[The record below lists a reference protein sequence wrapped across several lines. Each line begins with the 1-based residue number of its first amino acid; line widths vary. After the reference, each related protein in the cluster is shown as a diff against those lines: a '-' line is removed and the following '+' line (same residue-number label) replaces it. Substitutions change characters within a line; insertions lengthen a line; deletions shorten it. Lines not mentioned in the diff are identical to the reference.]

1 MGLKKHL
8 FRDHIAFGI
17 LIGLLTPLLMYGI
30 FVLINIVSATET
42 RPGGIFRFKTVYVLS
57 VFANMLP
64 FRYYMVNLKLDYTGR
79 GIILVTLLLA
89 FGYVM
94 MGVPE

>member
-1 MGLKKHL
+1 MGLKKYL
-8 FRDHIAFGI
+8 LRDHIAFGM
-17 LIGLLTPLLMYGI
+17 LIGIITPILMYGI
-30 FVLINIVSATET
+30 FVLINIVTATDI
-42 RPGGIFRFKTVYVLS
+42 RPNGIFRFRTVYVLS

-79 GIILVTLLLA
+79 GIILVTILLA
-89 FGYVM
+89 FGYIL